1 MERRGP
7 SRIALAAA
15 PFVGLA
21 IVLKQVPDAATSFQ
35 PMPWSH
41 AAAYAL
47 VLLGL
52 VALHAHFCAK
62 WSPAAPRRIATNE
75 LLVRLLLVTFG
86 LLIVAAHPHGQGGLF
101 LLGGLLWA
109 ALSWLTHRS
118 LAWKEGGYRALPN
131 VALLGLFML
140 GLALLALVSLSG
152 LILAQA

>member
-15 PFVGLA
+15 PFAGLA
-21 IVLKQVPDAATSFQ
+21 VVLKQVPDAATSFQ

-41 AAAYAL
+41 AAAHAL
-47 VLLGL
+47 VLFGL

-62 WSPAAPRRIATNE
+62 WSPAAPGRIATNE
-75 LLVRLLLVTFG
+75 LLVRLLLMTFG
-86 LLIVAAHPHGQGGLF
+86 FLIVAAHPHGQGGLF

-118 LAWKEGGYRALPN
+118 LAWRQGGYHTLPN

-140 GLALLALVSLSG
+140 GLALLALTSLGG
-152 LILAQA
+152 LLLARA